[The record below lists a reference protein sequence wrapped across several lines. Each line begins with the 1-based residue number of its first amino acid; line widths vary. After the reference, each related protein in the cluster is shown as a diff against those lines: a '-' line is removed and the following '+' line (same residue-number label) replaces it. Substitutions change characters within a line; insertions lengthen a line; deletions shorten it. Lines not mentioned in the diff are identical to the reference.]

1 MPIYASGHVIVSC
14 GFWINWCEAL
24 SHSFRNGLSL
34 PGGSDSRESACLVR
48 DLGLTPGLGKS
59 PQGGHSNPLQHSCP
73 ENSMDRG
80 AQMIVWLFSNQN
92 YSLCDIKAK
101 ILELTLSPLFLLHPH
116 PVSKQVSSA
125 QFSKRIQYLTTSQ
138 HFHVT
143 LLVEPPSSLTWPI

>member
-73 ENSMDRG
+73 ENSMDRRG
-80 AQMIVWLFSNQN
+80 WRATVHEVTKTQTWLS
-92 YSLCDIKAK
+92 
-101 ILELTLSPLFLLHPH
+101 E
-116 PVSKQVSSA
+116 VSSFSLLNNSYTGRSPPK
-125 QFSKRIQYLTTSQ
+125 QFFSDCCSDPYPYQLTSCSKCPGLDA
-138 HFHVT
+138 VPV
-143 LLVEPPSSLTWPI
+143 L